1 MTCESP
7 LYTIWHYRE
16 LLIIHKDLIKDDHV
30 ITSVGNQKG
39 DGRNSRNKGTERG
52 TSLQKIVISK
62 RHMYP
67 VFMAAVLTAT

>member
-1 MTCESP
+1 MGE
-7 LYTIWHYRE
+7 IAEIRE
-16 LLIIHKDLIKDDHV
+16 
-30 ITSVGNQKG
+30 
-39 DGRNSRNKGTERG
+39 TEIG